1 MTKDLKGKVAVITG
15 ASRGIGLAIA
25 EDLARQGVKI
35 VALGKTVQEPTG
47 FWAGVSRRYRKA
59 IKMLRH
65 PLITI
70 AMWGKTGGG
79 KKLEGSIDET
89 VARIEALGGE
99 AMAFRCDVRDEK
111 QVEQAVAAA
120 VERFGR
126 IDFLINN
133 ASALAPLPIDQITP
147 KQVRLITEVNYFG
160 TLWACKFALP
170 HLVKS
175 GGRILT
181 MSPPLN
187 LDPYWFRDHLPYTI
201 SKYNMSMITLG
212 LAKTFKGL
220 VGVNCLW
227 PATAIDTAA
236 IRMLE
241 QMLDKPMVKGSRT
254 TEIVAQAAVWIL
266 SQAVEYSGN
275 FVTDEEVMH
284 LAGVHDLEKFASVP
298 GEELVPDYF
307 LGTPSREVKPPFGY
321 SYHEEQLGLGAKARS
336 GQIAVVHCTMRKHDG
351 SIIESSHRLGRTSE
365 VEIGSAGVNGMR
377 VGGKRVFTISPSPGL
392 GIETPIFVE
401 VELIEVKPGKPN

>member
-133 ASALAPLPIDQITP
+133 ASALAPLPIEQITP
-147 KQVRLITEVNYFG
+147 KQVRLITDVNYLG
-160 TLWACKFALP
+160 TFWACKFALP
-170 HLVKS
+170 HLIKT
-175 GGRILT
+175 GGHILT

-187 LDPYWFRDHLPYTI
+187 MDPYWFKGHLAYTI
-201 SKYNMSMITLG
+201 SKYNMSMTTFG
-212 LAKTFKGL
+212 LAEQCKGV

-241 QMLDKPMVKGSRT
+241 QMLDKPMVKGSRKPA
-254 TEIVAQAAVWIL
+254 IVAQAAVWIL
-266 SQAVEYSGN
+266 SQSVKCSGN
-275 FVTDEEVMH
+275 FFTDEEVMR
-284 LAGVHDLEKFASVP
+284 LAGVHDLEQFACFP

-307 LGTPSREVKPPFGY
+307 LGMPSQEVMAPSGF
-321 SYHEEQLGLGAKARS
+321 SYHEEQIGLGATPRAGQLPSCTALCGATMAHFWEARIRWVAPS
-336 GQIAVVHCTMRKHDG
+336 N
-351 SIIESSHRLGRTSE
+351 SSLVSTAC
-365 VEIGSAGVNGMR
+365 SA
-377 VGGKRVFTISPSPGL
+377 
-392 GIETPIFVE
+392 
-401 VELIEVKPGKPN
+401 